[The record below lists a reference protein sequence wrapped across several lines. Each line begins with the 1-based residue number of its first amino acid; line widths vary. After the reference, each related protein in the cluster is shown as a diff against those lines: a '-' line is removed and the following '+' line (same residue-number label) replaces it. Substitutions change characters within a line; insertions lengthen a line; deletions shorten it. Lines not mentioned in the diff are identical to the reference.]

1 MPLVSSKKMFEAAN
15 KHGFAM
21 GAFNVNNMEL
31 IQGIVNAAVKKNA
44 PLILQISKGARKYAN
59 MKYLRALIDVAVAES
74 GLPICIHLD
83 HGDTFELCKE
93 CIDEGYGSVMIDG
106 SHLPYEENIA
116 LTKKVCDYAHAQ
128 KNYIMVEAEL
138 GKLGGIEEDV
148 IGVAHEDIHKFLT
161 DPNQAEDFVK
171 RSGCDSLAVA
181 CVKTHGPYKFKSE
194 PTLAFDLL
202 EDLTKRLPG
211 FPLVMHGSS
220 SVPQYLVEEINK
232 YGGAMP
238 NAMGVP
244 ESALARA
251 SKLGVAKINID
262 TDLRMAL
269 TAGIRKVFAEQPSKF
284 DPREYLGPARDNVQ
298 KLVEGKLDVLGVAGK
313 ADLCR

>member
-1 MPLVSSKKMFEAAN
+1 
-15 KHGFAM
+15 
-21 GAFNVNNMEL
+21 
-31 IQGIVNAAVKKNA
+31 
-44 PLILQISKGARKYAN
+44 
-59 MKYLRALIDVAVAES
+59 
-74 GLPICIHLD
+74 
-83 HGDTFELCKE
+83 
-93 CIDEGYGSVMIDG
+93 
-106 SHLPYEENIA
+106 
-116 LTKKVCDYAHAQ
+116 
-128 KNYIMVEAEL
+128 
-138 GKLGGIEEDV
+138 
-148 IGVAHEDIHKFLT
+148 
-161 DPNQAEDFVK
+161 
-171 RSGCDSLAVA
+171 
-181 CVKTHGPYKFKSE
+181 
-194 PTLAFDLL
+194 LAFDLL